1 MPEPKDLRP
10 DALKRLDDRLEAA
23 RARNERKPY
32 RWDDSSSAGY
42 RLVAE
47 LIGGVLAGLGF
58 GWLADRFLGTTPWGL
73 IVGVLA
79 GAGVSVFAVARTA
92 GRASGKAAQN
102 GVAPSIPD
110 DVDDDDDKPGGIG
123 LT

>member
-10 DALKRLDDRLEAA
+10 DALQRLDERLEAL
-23 RARNERKPY
+23 RVRNERKPY

-58 GWLADRFLGTTPWGL
+58 GWLADRFLGSSPWGL

-79 GAGVSVFAVARTA
+79 GAGVSVFAVARSA
-92 GRASGKAAQN
+92 GRMSGRAAQS
-102 GVAPSIPD
+102 GVAPSVPD
-110 DVDDDDDKPGGIG
+110 DADDDDEPGGIG